1 MYHSIFVFRQHDE
14 LTQVLPIHGALQMSQ
29 ICGLREKSNAPD
41 DDGQRDDE
49 PRPRSAGRARGQA
62 RFSERRSRRSSTVVV
77 HGNLAGRALAE
88 HGVLEIKACSHCGG
102 ARRGGWRRC
111 LARVKL
117 GTAVGGGGGDASKR
131 RMWSRDDRCV
141 SETRQRCGAASIA
154 LSLLLSGLASTDTL
168 AFTSAWL

>member
-1 MYHSIFVFRQHDE
+1 
-14 LTQVLPIHGALQMSQ
+14 MSQ
-29 ICGLREKSNAPD
+29 ICGLREKPNAPD
-41 DDGQRDDE
+41 DDRQRDDE
-49 PRPRSAGRARGQA
+49 PRPGPARRARGQA

-77 HGNLAGRALAE
+77 HRDLAGRALAE

-117 GTAVGGGGGDASKR
+117 GTAVRGGGGDASKR

-141 SETRQRCGAASIA
+141 SETGNAAAPRRVCLFCACGRASVSRHTSLHDA
-154 LSLLLSGLASTDTL
+154 LFFSKLKRAHKWSSEALRRAL
-168 AFTSAWL
+168 